1 MISMPLTDDR
11 IGELIAEEER
21 IAQAGKW
28 LKLQEQVYKEE
39 LDQAFVNMFMLGRC
53 SIHIK

>member
-1 MISMPLTDDR
+1 MPLTDDR